1 MMKRLWQWSV
11 LLGAMQM
18 IGAGQ
23 VLAQE
28 YAVSWFVSGEE
39 QVVYVAAGE
48 AVVPPFTPECDSL
61 AFVGWSASN
70 AVAEDGSDFVP
81 VTDFGAA
88 QADTAFYAVFAK
100 ETYIPKDTYSAYLI
114 TSESEL
120 EDGGLYMIE
129 QQGAV
134 ARDLV
139 YNNELYT
146 TTNYTT
152 SDLTGTEIYLWRFV
166 VRMDEKGALQGYYLQ
181 SANTGKYLWHKNADK
196 ADLALT
202 DYKTTATYFGI
213 VYMEEDTCWNIIGL
227 NNRVLAYTSSTKK
240 SYKAYIKGGANQYYI
255 QFYHVVQDRDTTY
268 SDYTMTCPQEDMP
281 SAVEVV
287 PSASAD
293 KPQKRLEDNQVVI
306 LRRGIRYNLLG
317 KRLGR

>member
-39 QVVYVAAGE
+39 QVVYVVAGE

-134 ARDLV
+134 ATNLSD
-139 YNNELYT
+139 NKKLYT
-146 TTNYTT
+146 TTNYKTAE
-152 SDLTGTEIYLWRFV
+152 LTGVEEYVWRFEAKT
-166 VRMDEKGALQGYYLQ
+166 DENGSVKGYYLQ
-181 SANTGKYLWHKNADK
+181 SGKDGTYLWHKSADGT
-196 ADLALT
+196 DIALS
-202 DYKTTATYFGI
+202 DYKKTYFGV
-213 VYMEEDTCWNIIGL
+213 VYTDTCWNIIGL
-227 NNRVLAYTSSTKK
+227 DDRVLGYSSVTEK
-240 SYKAYIKGGANQYYI
+240 SYKAYKKTKAYPYFI
-255 QFYHVVQDRDTTY
+255 QLYHVVQDRDTTY

>member
-1 MMKRLWQWSV
+1 MQIV
-11 LLGAMQM
+11 GAVQL
-18 IGAGQ
+18 
-23 VLAQE
+23 LAQE

-39 QVVYVAAGE
+39 QVVSVSAGE
-48 AVVPPFTPECDSL
+48 EIVPPFTPKCDSL

-88 QADTAFYAVFAK
+88 QADTAFYAVFAQAIY
-100 ETYIPKDTYSAYLI
+100 TPKDTYSASLI

-134 ARDLV
+134 AINLSD
-139 YNNELYT
+139 NKKLYT
-146 TTNYTT
+146 TTTYTT
-152 SDLTGTEIYLWRFV
+152 AELTGAEEYVWRFEAKTDANGSV
-166 VRMDEKGALQGYYLQ
+166 KGYYLQ
-181 SANTGKYLWHKNADK
+181 SAKDGKYLWHKK
-196 ADLALT
+196 ADDTDIALSN
-202 DYKTTATYFGI
+202 YKTTYFGV
-213 VYMEEDTCWNIIGL
+213 VYTDTCWNIIGL
-227 NNRVLAYTSSTKK
+227 NDRVLGYSSLTEK
-240 SYKAYIKGGANQYYI
+240 SYKAYKKTKTYPYFI
-255 QFYHVVQDRDTTY
+255 QLYHVVQDRDTAY
-268 SDYTMTCPQEDMP
+268 SDYTMTCPQEDTP

-306 LRRGIRYNLLG
+306 LRRGKRYNLLG

>member
-100 ETYIPKDTYSAYLI
+100 ETYIPKDTYSASLI

-134 ARDLV
+134 AVNMSDKKK
-139 YNNELYT
+139 LYT
-146 TTNYTT
+146 TANYKTAE
-152 SDLTGTEIYLWRFV
+152 LTGTEIYLWRFV
-166 VRMDEKGALQGYYLQ
+166 ASVDAKGAVRGYYLQ
-181 SANTGKYLWHKNADK
+181 SANSGQYLWHKSADK
-196 ADLALT
+196 TDLDLSN
-202 DYKTTATYFGI
+202 YKTTYFRV
-213 VYMEEDTCWNIIGL
+213 VYTDTCWNIIGL
-227 NNRVLAYTSSTKK
+227 NDRVLGYSSSTEK
-240 SYKAYIKGGANQYYI
+240 SYKAYVKDKINPYFI
-255 QFYHVVQDRDTTY
+255 QLYRVKQDMDTVY
-268 SDYTMTCPQEDMP
+268 SDYSMVCPKADTP
-281 SAVEVV
+281 SAVDVQ
-287 PSASAD
+287 PSVSSD
-293 KPQKRLEDNQVVI
+293 KPQKLLDGNQVVI
-306 LRRGIRYNLLG
+306 LREGLRYNLLG

>member
-11 LLGAMQM
+11 LLVAMQM

-23 VLAQE
+23 VLGQE
-28 YAVSWFVSGEE
+28 YAVSWFVSGGE

-61 AFVGWSASN
+61 AFVGWSAAS

-81 VTDFGAA
+81 VTDFGVA
-88 QADTAFYAVFAK
+88 QADTAFYAVFAQAVY
-100 ETYIPKDTYSAYLI
+100 TPRDTYSASLI

-134 ARDLV
+134 ARNLSD
-139 YNNELYT
+139 NKKLYT
-146 TTNYTT
+146 TTNYKTAE
-152 SDLTGTEIYLWRFV
+152 LTGAEEYVWRFEAKT
-166 VRMDEKGALQGYYLQ
+166 DENGSVKGYYLQ
-181 SANTGKYLWHKNADK
+181 SAKDGKYLWHKSASGTDI
-196 ADLALT
+196 ALSN
-202 DYKTTATYFGI
+202 YKTTCFGV
-213 VYMEEDTCWNIIGL
+213 VYTDTCWNIIGL
-227 NNRVLAYTSSTKK
+227 NDRVLGYSSLTEK
-240 SYKAYIKGGANQYYI
+240 SYKAYKKDKIYPYFI
-255 QFYHVVQDRDTTY
+255 QLYHVVQDRDTAY
-268 SDYTMTCPQEDMP
+268 SDYTMICPQEDTP
-281 SAVEVV
+281 SAVEVQ

-293 KPQKRLEDNQVVI
+293 KPQKRLEGNQVVI
-306 LRRGIRYNLLG
+306 LRKGLRYNLLG

>member
-61 AFVGWSASN
+61 AFVGWSATN

-88 QADTAFYAVFAK
+88 QADTAFYAVFAQAV
-100 ETYIPKDTYSAYLI
+100 YIPRDTYSASPI

-134 ARDLV
+134 ARNLSD
-139 YNNELYT
+139 NKKLYT
-146 TTNYTT
+146 TTNYKTAE
-152 SDLTGTEIYLWRFV
+152 LTGAEEYVWRFEAKTDANGS
-166 VRMDEKGALQGYYLQ
+166 MKGYYLQ
-181 SANTGKYLWHKNADK
+181 SAKDGTYLWHKSANGTDI
-196 ADLALT
+196 ALSN
-202 DYKTTATYFGI
+202 YKTTYFGV
-213 VYMEEDTCWNIIGL
+213 VYTDTCWNIIGL
-227 NNRVLAYTSSTKK
+227 DDRVLGYSSVTEK
-240 SYKAYIKGGANQYYI
+240 SYKAYKKSKTYPYFI
-255 QFYHVVQDRDTTY
+255 QLYHVVQDRDTAY
-268 SDYTMTCPQEDMP
+268 SDYTMTCPQEDTP
-281 SAVEVV
+281 SAVEVL